1 MRVQVNMDRCQHYGQ
16 CVFEAP
22 SNFALNDEDLLEYV
36 AEVDDAKLE
45 EVRSAVAVCPV
56 QAITLRS

>member
-36 AEVDDAKLE
+36 AEVDDANLE

>member
-22 SNFALNDEDLLEYV
+22 SNFALNDEDLLEYE
-36 AEVDDAKLE
+36 AEIDDTNLE
-45 EVRSAVAVCPV
+45 DVRSAKAVCPV
-56 QAITLRS
+56 QAIALIE